1 MAMTTKESRLPELRL
16 PEISREGIA
25 RGLSDMH
32 APEMPKLERPNIEMP
47 DIDVSMSDFTKSV
60 GKAVTGAAVAVGLV
74 RRPSRPRWPFLV
86 GAAVI
91 AGLTAWALMHSTTFR
106 DRLDRAA
113 RTARVRMDEMREARE
128 THDDMDEMD
137 TVAFT
142 AAETMPIDDSFL
154 ENGKADVAGALDA
167 ADATANDYP
176 EGLGATTDLMG
187 AAEDGTPAFEAT
199 RTRR

>member
-1 MAMTTKESRLPELRL
+1 
-16 PEISREGIA
+16 
-25 RGLSDMH
+25 MH
-32 APEMPKLERPNIEMP
+32 APDMPKLERPNIEMP
-47 DIDVSMSDFTKSV
+47 DIDVSMSDITKSV

-74 RRPSRPRWPFLV
+74 RPARPRWPFV
-86 GAAVI
+86 IAAAII

-113 RTARVRMDEMREARE
+113 RTARLRMDEMRES
-128 THDDMDEMD
+128 HDDMDETD
-137 TVAFT
+137 AVAFT
-142 AAETMPIDDSFL
+142 AAETMPIDESYL

-176 EGLGATTDLMG
+176 EGFGATTDLMG

-199 RTRR
+199 RSPR